1 MKVILLPILILVVVL
16 VIYSTLQYPARTIKI
31 DNVTLHN
38 GSFDPVLVKMLDD
51 IQS

>member
-1 MKVILLPILILVVVL
+1 MANDVKV
-16 VIYSTLQYPARTIKI
+16 RTSVEI
-31 DNVTLHN
+31 LHN